1 MAKSHLPPLV
11 NQEVETSQASE
22 RLSFE
27 NVLLC
32 MVVIEIVA
40 QTVNSAFVVAAASRE
55 SGFSEVDVENTAM
68 TGQKKP
74 DAAAAVAYFA
84 YAVVIVP

>member
-40 QTVNSAFVVAAASRE
+40 AVNQISHQANSTI
-55 SGFSEVDVENTAM
+55 SEKD
-68 TGQKKP
+68 
-74 DAAAAVAYFA
+74 
-84 YAVVIVP
+84 